1 MQRFLLSFLFIFTM
15 IITPSLAQNST
26 PSGPAPN
33 AKPEAQ
39 REEGEENE
47 AAVAKNS
54 VSNIPPDD
62 PVITI
67 QGLCDTQ
74 GSVTSS
80 AKSDCKTV
88 ITRSEFE
95 EMANSLQPN
104 MPPQVRKQLANAYP
118 NLLALEKEAQRR
130 GLEKAPHYL
139 ERLKFAKLQ
148 LLNQELNR
156 QFEEEASKVPEKDM
170 QDYYARNSK
179 NFEQA
184 SLQRIYVPRTRQLE
198 PSNSS
203 GNGIDQTTAQRSG
216 EEAMAKVAATLR
228 TQAAAG
234 EDFDKL
240 EKDAYEEAGI
250 KSNPPST
257 LIPKIR
263 RVNLPA
269 AHAKIFDLN
278 SGEIS
283 ELISDPSGYYIYKI
297 QAKSVPTL
305 EEMKP
310 EIRATLQNQRMREEV
325 QKIQDSVT
333 TQLNA
338 AYFNPAPAPAAVNGK
353 PAGQPKSNKAEPK
366 E

>member
-1 MQRFLLSFLFIFTM
+1 MKTQGQKLVCYDFVYPCHAVGGCFRMQRFLLTFLVVFTT
-15 IITPSLAQNST
+15 IVTPLSAQNST
-26 PSGPAPN
+26 PASPAPN

-39 REEGEENE
+39 REEGEEHE
-47 AAVAKNS
+47 APIVKNS
-54 VSNIPPDD
+54 ASNIPPDA

-74 GSVTSS
+74 GSATAS
-80 AKSDCKTV
+80 AKTDCKTV

-95 EMANSLQPN
+95 DMANSLQPN

-130 GLEKAPHYL
+130 GLEKDPHYL

-203 GNGIDQTTAQRSG
+203 GNGVDQTTAQRSG
-216 EEAMAKVAATLR
+216 EE
-228 TQAAAG
+228 
-234 EDFDKL
+234 
-240 EKDAYEEAGI
+240 
-250 KSNPPST
+250 
-257 LIPKIR
+257 
-263 RVNLPA
+263 
-269 AHAKIFDLN
+269 
-278 SGEIS
+278 
-283 ELISDPSGYYIYKI
+283 
-297 QAKSVPTL
+297 
-305 EEMKP
+305 
-310 EIRATLQNQRMREEV
+310 
-325 QKIQDSVT
+325 
-333 TQLNA
+333 
-338 AYFNPAPAPAAVNGK
+338 
-353 PAGQPKSNKAEPK
+353 
-366 E
+366 